1 MKRVEGAI
9 AAIDIGSDTIHLLVG
24 VPSGP
29 PDAGVVERIEQ
40 HGELIELGRRVA
52 RKGHI
57 GEHAAHELEALL
69 LGYVAVAHKRA
80 DRVVIGATEALRRA
94 SDGPAL
100 VERLGQKAGLAVR
113 VLSGEREAQL
123 GFAGVVHR
131 LAEAGPQL
139 LIDSGGAST
148 ELTVCEGRKA
158 LASAS
163 LPVGAALLGA
173 SLVGD
178 PPDALSW
185 ALGGTLIGRAL
196 AAAPAG
202 APARAFATGG
212 SAHNLAGLERTKGR
226 EGLQVLTVAA
236 LRQEAAELL
245 AVPSAKLAR
254 RSGEDPRRVAILPP
268 GLLIVAAVLDHY
280 QLDRVTVV
288 PEGLRDGMILAAAAS
303 GDDWW
308 CGGRGP

>member
-1 MKRVEGAI
+1 MKPAENAI

-29 PDAGVVERIEQ
+29 PDARVVQRLEQ
-40 HGELIELGRRVA
+40 RGELIELGRRVA
-52 RKGHI
+52 RKGRI
-57 GEHAAHELEALL
+57 GEGPARELETLL
-69 LGYVAVAHKRA
+69 LDYVRRARKRT
-80 DRVVIGATEALRRA
+80 DRIIIGATEALRRA

-100 VERLGQKAGLAVR
+100 VEQLGQRVGLPVQVLAGQ
-113 VLSGEREAQL
+113 REAQL
-123 GFAGVVHR
+123 GFAGVAHR
-131 LAEAGPQL
+131 LEETGPQL

-148 ELTVCEGRKA
+148 ELTICDGRKA
-158 LASAS
+158 LAAAS

-196 AAAPAG
+196 ATAPTG
-202 APARAFATGG
+202 TPLRAFATGG
-212 SAHNLAGLERTKGR
+212 SAHNLAGLERIRGR

-236 LRQEAAELL
+236 LQRAAEQLL
-245 AVPSAKLAR
+245 SVPSVRLAR

-280 QLDRVTVV
+280 HLDRVTVV
-288 PEGLRDGMILAAAAS
+288 PEGLRDGMVLAAADQ

-308 CGGRGP
+308 RSGGTA